1 MIRFK
6 KALRL
11 LGLFV
16 LVVFASI
23 GVGLNGGV
31 PLPTS
36 SRKKDTI
43 ELVMESKES
52 DETETE
58 ETDVKQ

>member
-1 MIRFK
+1 MKRFK

-31 PLPTS
+31 PLPNAT
-36 SRKKDTI
+36 RKKDTI
-43 ELVMESKES
+43 ELIMES
-52 DETETE
+52 DESE
-58 ETDVKQ
+58 EEDAEEIDLKQ